1 MDIKYTKIQAAG
13 CSAPLKI
20 TPGHFATNHA
30 HINYYID
37 MATLKT
43 RLSEAQEIARSLVGM
58 FLYDT
63 IVDTI
68 VCLEGT
74 QVIGSFL
81 AEELTGAGVLSMNA
95 HKTMYIVTPEY
106 NSNSQMIFKENILPM
121 IRGKNVIILTA
132 SVTTGLALN
141 KGIESIQYYGGIL
154 RGISAIFSAV
164 EEVNGFRVASIFG
177 KKDLPDYAY
186 FDYRTCP
193 LCREGRKLDA
203 LVNAYGYTQL

>member
-1 MDIKYTKIQAAG
+1 MDIKYTKIHASG
-13 CSAPLKI
+13 CNAPLKV

-30 HINYYID
+30 HINFYID
-37 MATLKT
+37 MTTLKT
-43 RLSEAQEIARSLVGM
+43 RLSEAQDVAKSLVGM

-95 HKTMYIVTPEY
+95 HKTIYIVTPEY

-141 KGIESIQYYGGIL
+141 KAIESIQYYGGTL
-154 RGISAIFSAV
+154 RGITAIFSAM
-164 EEVNGFRVASIFG
+164 EEVSGFRITSIFG
-177 KKDLPDYAY
+177 RKDLPEYAY

-193 LCREGRKLDA
+193 LCREGKKLDA